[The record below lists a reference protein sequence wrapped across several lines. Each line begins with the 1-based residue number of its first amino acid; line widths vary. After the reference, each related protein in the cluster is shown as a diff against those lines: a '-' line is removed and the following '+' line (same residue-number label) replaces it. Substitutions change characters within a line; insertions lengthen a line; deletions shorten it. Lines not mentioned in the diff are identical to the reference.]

1 MPNFLALFGMKS
13 MVAAGSVAAV
23 TAGTAVVYRDEIP
36 KLWEQVNVSLPLPKA
51 HQEPVSLV
59 REDDGTTP
67 AVKKPV
73 VTSNAEPKTEE
84 VPVPKAE
91 EVETVKIITPTF
103 DLLRVEPDGSVL
115 VAGNAAPNSKIDLV
129 DSEGNVLAT
138 TQAGPEGDF
147 VALPDGPLEPGDYVI
162 TLRAEKDG
170 QEPVLSA
177 QTSLV
182 TVPERNDGE
191 VLAMISEEGK
201 PSEIITKPETL
212 EAKEEPKPAEEP
224 AAEVAKVEPVEEPKV
239 EEVAK
244 TEEEPKVE
252 EVVEAEPET
261 PAKPKVEV
269 AAEVAA
275 VEPKPAE
282 EPAVEVAKVE
292 EPKEPVKEPEVAA
305 VEPVEEVK
313 PEEPAEP
320 APQVIVEAVE
330 VENGQVYVAGAVPRG
345 VPVRI
350 YIDNEFIGLT
360 RGTSDERFL
369 VSKEYNLTEG
379 EHTVRADVISS
390 KDGSVLS
397 RAIVPLIHEVP
408 EELQPEV
415 EVAAAEP
422 EAPAKVEEPVEVAAV
437 ETETDVKPEPVEEPK
452 VAEAPAVEPAK
463 PVEEVVETAPEP
475 APAATKVE
483 VAEPKPEAA
492 PVEEVAKVE
501 TPKVEAPKVEVAK
514 VEPEA
519 PKVEEP
525 KVEVAKVEPAP
536 KVEEPKVE
544 VAAVAAAPAKP
555 AAPRVLKTGRAVI
568 IKRGDNLWRISRKT
582 YGRGIR
588 YTTIY
593 NANRNQIANPHRI
606 FIGQI
611 FKIPEKAEQEG

>member
-36 KLWEQVNVSLPLPKA
+36 KLWEQVNVTLPLPKA

-59 REDDGTTP
+59 REDDGAEP

-73 VTSNAEPKTEE
+73 VTSNEEPEA
-84 VPVPKAE
+84 VPVPKSE
-91 EVETVKIITPTF
+91 EVEVVQIITPTF

-115 VAGNAAPNSKIDLV
+115 VAGNAAPNSKIDLI

-147 VALPDGPLEPGDYVI
+147 VALPDGPLKPGDYVI
-162 TLRAEKDG
+162 SLRAEKEG

-201 PSEIITKPETL
+201 ASEIVTKPETL
-212 EAKEEPKPAEEP
+212 EAKEEPKPVEP
-224 AAEVAKVEPVEEPKV
+224 VEEVAKVEPVEEPAKV

-252 EVVEAEPET
+252 EVAEVEPET
-261 PAKPKVEV
+261 PAKPEE
-269 AAEVAA
+269 EVAA

-292 EPKEPVKEPEVAA
+292 ETPEPAKEPEVAV

-313 PEEPAEP
+313 PETPAEP
-320 APQVIVEAVE
+320 IPQVIVEAVE
-330 VENGQVYVAGAVPRG
+330 VENGQVYIAGAIPRG

-350 YIDNEFIGLT
+350 YIDNEFIGDT
-360 RGTSDERFL
+360 RGTSDQRFL
-369 VSKEYNLTEG
+369 VSKEYDLTEG

-397 RAIVPLIHEVP
+397 RAVVPLVHEVP

-415 EVAAAEP
+415 EVAATEP
-422 EAPAKVEEPVEVAAV
+422 EQPAKVEEPVEVAAV
-437 ETETDVKPEPVEEPK
+437 ETETDVTPEPVEEPK
-452 VAEAPAVEPAK
+452 VAEAPAAVEEPK
-463 PVEEVVETAPEP
+463 PVEEVAAAEP
-475 APAATKVE
+475 A
-483 VAEPKPEAA
+483 AE
-492 PVEEVAKVE
+492 
-501 TPKVEAPKVEVAK
+501 TPKVEVAK
-514 VEPEA
+514 VEEPKVEVAKVEEPKVEVAKVEA
-519 PKVEEP
+519 PKVEEPKVEVARVEAPKVETPKVEEP
-525 KVEVAKVEPAP
+525 KVEVAKVEAP

-544 VAAVAAAPAKP
+544 VAVAKP
-555 AAPRVLKTGRAVI
+555 APPRVLKTGRAVI

-606 FIGQI
+606 YIGQI
-611 FKIPEKAEQEG
+611 FKIPENAEQEG

>member
-36 KLWEQVNVSLPLPKA
+36 KLWDQVSVTLPLPKA

-59 REDDGTTP
+59 REDDGTQP

-73 VTSNAEPKTEE
+73 VTSNEEAEN
-84 VPVPKAE
+84 VPVPNAE
-91 EVETVKIITPTF
+91 EVEVVKIITPTF

-115 VAGNAAPNSKIDLV
+115 VAGNAAPNSKVDLL
-129 DSEGNVLAT
+129 DSEGKVLAT

-147 VALPDGPLEPGDYVI
+147 VALPEGPLKPGDYVI
-162 TLRAEKDG
+162 SLRAEKEG

-224 AAEVAKVEPVEEPKV
+224 AKV

-252 EVVEAEPET
+252 EVVEVAPET
-261 PAKPKVEV
+261 PAKPEE
-269 AAEVAA
+269 EVAA
-275 VEPKPAE
+275 VEPKPTE
-282 EPAVEVAKVE
+282 EPAAEVAKVE
-292 EPKEPVKEPEVAA
+292 ETPEPVKETEVAA

-313 PEEPAEP
+313 PETQAEP
-320 APQVIVEAVE
+320 VPQVIVEAVE
-330 VENGQVYVAGAVPRG
+330 VENGQVYIAGAIPRG

-350 YIDNEFIGLT
+350 YIDNEFIGDT

-369 VSKEYNLTEG
+369 VSKEYSLTEG

-397 RAIVPLIHEVP
+397 RAVVPLIHEVP
-408 EELQPEV
+408 EELKPDV
-415 EVAAAEP
+415 EVAVVEP
-422 EAPAKVEEPVEVAAV
+422 KEPVKEEPVEVAAV
-437 ETETDVKPEPVEEPK
+437 ETETDVTPQPVEEPK
-452 VAEAPAVEPAK
+452 VAEAPAVVEEPK
-463 PVEEVVETAPEP
+463 PVEEVVETTPEP
-475 APAATKVE
+475 KPEAPKVE

-492 PVEEVAKVE
+492 PTQEVAKVE
-501 TPKVEAPKVEVAK
+501 APKVEAPKVEVAK

-525 KVEVAKVEPAP
+525 KVEVAKVEAP

-544 VAAVAAAPAKP
+544 VAVAKP
-555 AAPRVLKTGRAVI
+555 APPRVLKTGRAVI

-606 FIGQI
+606 YIGQI
-611 FKIPEKAEQEG
+611 FKIPENAEQEG